1 MVILQIHF
9 DYNGGYG
16 DEMYK
21 ESKDLAQ
28 SIKKEKGFL
37 WKIWTESKEDGI
49 AGGIYA
55 FDTRANAEEYI
66 DMHIKR
72 LQEFGVAK
80 NFKYEIL
87 DVNDNLSQITNFK
100 LKK

>member
-9 DYNGGYG
+9 DYSGGYG
-16 DEMYK
+16 DDMYK
-21 ESKDLAQ
+21 QSKELAQ
-28 SIKKEKGFL
+28 SINDEPGFL

-55 FDTRANAEEYI
+55 FDSRKNAQKYA
-66 DMHIKR
+66 DMHTKR
-72 LQEFGVAK
+72 LEEFGIAK

-100 LKK
+100 LHK